1 MIFIF
6 IIFFVGMKHMLPAFH
21 LSASE
26 MLNKWEEIISA
37 EGSGELDTWPHLQN
51 LSSDAISRTAFG
63 SSYEEGKKIF
73 ELQREQADHVMTV
86 ARTILYIPGYR

>member
-1 MIFIF
+1 
-6 IIFFVGMKHMLPAFH
+6 MKHMLPAFH

-26 MLNKWEEIISA
+26 MLSKWEEIISP
-37 EGSGELDTWPHLQN
+37 EGSGELDIWPHLQD

-63 SSYEEGKKIF
+63 SSYEEGKRIF